1 MFNVDSSL
9 KKYGLT
15 HLFKFWVKKTKFR
28 KKPGHEKPFL
38 GPRDEPCGQYGNTG
52 CGVFKRGI

>member
-1 MFNVDSSL
+1 MPTQLKTNKQMFNVDSSL

-38 GPRDEPCGQYGNTG
+38 EPRDEPSLI
-52 CGVFKRGI
+52 KIL